1 MDEVLLRSLDGGLH
15 DQFTWRQVRA
25 PDADV
30 GDERRRR
37 GAEGDPDGLAVAH
50 HGVGGGGVLAVGD
63 VGVQVEEDPARRGSA
78 AVVGWVAVPGRAE
91 GGVRG

>member
-15 DQFTWRQVRA
+15 DQLTWRQVRA

-37 GAEGDPDGLAVAH
+37 RGAEGDPDGPAVVH
-50 HGVGGGGVLAVGD
+50 HAVGGGGRVGTGFTFSFSLISTLLS
-63 VGVQVEEDPARRGSA
+63 V
-78 AVVGWVAVPGRAE
+78 
-91 GGVRG
+91 